1 VNRRGASS
9 PRHRRRERLLRNPLG
24 HLMQPEDLVGAV
36 LFLVSD
42 GAAYIIGPAINV
54 NCGTVMI

>member
-1 VNRRGASS
+1 
-9 PRHRRRERLLRNPLG
+9 
-24 HLMQPEDLVGAV
+24 MQPEDLVGAV